1 MSGRLQFISL
11 PYVGIFV
18 CMCCII
24 WVKMWA
30 KGLTRI
36 PHISVVVDMYAM
48 SHWCIFLCHIKSTQL
63 YINVYWLITLQRQKL
78 KYMTIHE
85 TAGCLINTGGL
96 LTQFQVGLTVFV
108 IVYYCFLFIYVYSIT
123 VINLKRPLH
132 NTTINKCLY
141 MNTTPCNKSMSW
153 SWL

>member
-1 MSGRLQFISL
+1 L
-11 PYVGIFV
+11 
-18 CMCCII
+18 
-24 WVKMWA
+24 
-30 KGLTRI
+30 
-36 PHISVVVDMYAM
+36 
-48 SHWCIFLCHIKSTQL
+48 WCIFLCHIKSTQL

-123 VINLKRPLH
+123 VIHLKRPLRFSTFYLSTFQYVSTFRRFSLFPPFDVSVCFFQH
-132 NTTINKCLY
+132 CDVLNSVFLHCDVSVRFYFVTFQYVSITSFNTSKGRTY
-141 MNTTPCNKSMSW
+141 
-153 SWL
+153 

>member
-1 MSGRLQFISL
+1 
-11 PYVGIFV
+11 
-18 CMCCII
+18 
-24 WVKMWA
+24 
-30 KGLTRI
+30 
-36 PHISVVVDMYAM
+36 M

-63 YINVYWLITLQRQKL
+63 YINVYWLITLQRQTL

-141 MNTTPCNKSMSW
+141 MNTTPCNKSMS
-153 SWL
+153 